1 MLCAINTLQIA
12 ILEYKI
18 NIHLMFETST
28 AEKPNY
34 ANFMVKKS
42 SSKIMGLVAYMI
54 TIKETS
60 ISLAIK

>member
-1 MLCAINTLQIA
+1 
-12 ILEYKI
+12 
-18 NIHLMFETST
+18 MFETST